1 MLGSDTA
8 GVKAFTFS
16 ALLANSVMAHHK
28 HNDRCNRQEVSR
40 VQAIPL
46 SHWRI
51 EQPRAEKCEPFG
63 DVIKAGVTAKESACA

>member
-1 MLGSDTA
+1 
-8 GVKAFTFS
+8 
-16 ALLANSVMAHHK
+16 MAQHK

-46 SHWRI
+46 SHGRI
-51 EQPRAEKCEPFG
+51 EKPRAEKCEPFG